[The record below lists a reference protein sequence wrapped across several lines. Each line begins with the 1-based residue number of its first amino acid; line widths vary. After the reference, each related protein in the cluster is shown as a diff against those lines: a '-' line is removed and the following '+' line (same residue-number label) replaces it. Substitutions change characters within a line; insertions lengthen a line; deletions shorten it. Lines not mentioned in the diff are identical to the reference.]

1 MGMDGFPES
10 DWKQL
15 RKVYDAAFIRFCETS
30 LKKAKAIIED
40 GSLSPQDRYDKLS
53 NYLKSNRKDLNSI
66 FYTFNFSHSNAI
78 MVLITLFNW
87 KQITQE
93 ELSLFTAKTQAR
105 VGGNDDWL

>member
-53 NYLKSNRKDLNSI
+53 NYLKSNRKDLTTKRTRPPI
-66 FYTFNFSHSNAI
+66 KHI
-78 MVLITLFNW
+78 RTL
-87 KQITQE
+87 TPCLE
-93 ELSLFTAKTQAR
+93 
-105 VGGNDDWL
+105 